1 MEVMHERVAGLDVH
15 KAMIVAC
22 VRIVAGG
29 KIGRECRTFD
39 TSTTGLRALLAW
51 LVASGCTHV
60 AMEATG
66 VYWKP
71 VWNILSD
78 GEFEL
83 IVANAAHIKN
93 VPGRK
98 TDVNDAT
105 WIADLMAC
113 GLIRASFVPQQEI
126 QELRSFLRARKQLI
140 RQQSSHILRMQK
152 TLEEANIKLDSV
164 ITDIMGLSGRR
175 MIEAIIA
182 GETDP
187 TRLAALAHRRIK
199 SPRDM
204 LVEAL
209 RGRVTDY
216 HRFMLQLYLEQHD
229 ALAAAVAKIDQAVD
243 AAIARMDEEVEA
255 GQATFLSLIILLCS
269 IPGVSILSAT
279 TILAEIG
286 TDMSRFPTAGH
297 LLAWAGMCP
306 AQNESPTGQARGL
319 KAHGKRKSSRLRKG
333 APWLKTM
340 LVQCAWAAS
349 RKKDSYYKAQF
360 NRLRSRRGPKKA
372 ICAVAASMLTA
383 IYHMLK
389 DGTFHQDLGADH
401 FDRRSTEVKA
411 KRLVAQLTKLGF
423 QVELQP
429 LPQAA

>member
-1 MEVMHERVAGLDVH
+1 MQVMHERTAGLDVH

-22 VRIVAGG
+22 VRIMVGT
-29 KIGRECRTFD
+29 KFTRECRTFD
-39 TSTTGLRALLAW
+39 TSTSGLQALLAW

-78 GEFEL
+78 GAFEL

-98 TDVNDAT
+98 TDVNDAM
-105 WIADLMAC
+105 WIADLVAF
-113 GLIRASFVPQQEI
+113 GLIRASFVPEQEL
-126 QELRSFLRARKQLI
+126 QELRSYMRARKQLV
-140 RQQSSHILRMQK
+140 REQTSHIQRIQK
-152 TLEEANIKLDSV
+152 TLEEANIKLDSLISDV
-164 ITDIMGLSGRR
+164 MGLSGRR

-187 TRLAALAHRRIK
+187 IRLAELADRRIK
-199 SPRDM
+199 APRDQ
-204 LVEAL
+204 LIEAL

-216 HRFMLQLYLEQHD
+216 HRFMLELHLEQCD
-229 ALAAAVAKIDQAVD
+229 ALEAAITKIDQVVD

-255 GQATFLSLIILLCS
+255 GQATFRSLIWLLCT
-269 IPGVSILSAT
+269 IPGVSTLSAT

-286 TDMSRFPTAGH
+286 RDMSRFPSAGH
-297 LLAWAGMCP
+297 LVAWAGLCP
-306 AQNESPTGQARGL
+306 GHNESA
-319 KAHGKRKSSRLRKG
+319 GKRKSSRLRKG

-340 LVQCAWAAS
+340 LVQCAWAAR

-360 NRLRSRRGPKKA
+360 YRLRAKRRKESHLCRCRFDTDRDLPHAEGRDPASGSRRRSLRRPFERVQSQASRGPA
-372 ICAVAASMLTA
+372 QEARLPGPASA
-383 IYHMLK
+383 P
-389 DGTFHQDLGADH
+389 
-401 FDRRSTEVKA
+401 R
-411 KRLVAQLTKLGF
+411 
-423 QVELQP
+423 
-429 LPQAA
+429 

>member
-22 VRIVAGG
+22 VRITAGG
-29 KIGRECRTFD
+29 KISRECRSFE
-39 TSTTGLRALLAW
+39 TTTAGLEALLGW
-51 LVASGCTHV
+51 LTASGCSHV

-71 VWNILSD
+71 MWNILSD
-78 GEFEL
+78 GAFEL

-98 TDVNDAT
+98 TDINDAM
-105 WIADLMAC
+105 WIADLVAC
-113 GLIRASFVPQQEI
+113 GLVKASFVPEQEI
-126 QELRSFLRARKQLI
+126 QELRSLLRARKQLT
-140 RQQSSHILRMQK
+140 REQTSHIQRIQK
-152 TLEEANIKLDSV
+152 TLEEANIKLDAV
-164 ITDIMGLSGRR
+164 ISDILGVSGRR
-175 MIEAIIA
+175 IIQAMI
-182 GETDP
+182 GGVRSPLT
-187 TRLAALAHRRIK
+187 LAELADRRIK
-199 SPRDM
+199 ASPK
-204 LVEAL
+204 AL
-209 RGRVTDY
+209 YDALHGRLTDH
-216 HRFMLQLYLEQHD
+216 HRFMLELYLGQHD
-229 ALAAAVAKIDQAVD
+229 VLAAAVAKIDRAVD
-243 AAIARMDEEVEA
+243 ALLARMDEEVAA
-255 GQATFLSLIILLCS
+255 GQATFRSLIMLLCT
-269 IPGVSILSAT
+269 IPGVSVLSAT
-279 TILAEIG
+279 VILAEIG
-286 TDMSRFPTAGH
+286 RDMSRFPTAGH
-297 LLAWAGMCP
+297 LLAWAGLCP
-306 AQNESPTGQARGL
+306 GQNESA
-319 KAHGKRKSSRLRKG
+319 GKRKSSRLRKG

-360 NRLRSRRGPKKA
+360 NRLRSKRGPKKA

-389 DGTFHQDLGADH
+389 DGTFHHDLGADH
-401 FDRRSTEVKA
+401 FDRRSAEVKA

>member
-22 VRIVAGG
+22 VRITAGG
-29 KIGRECRTFD
+29 KISRECRSFE
-39 TSTTGLRALLAW
+39 TTTAGLEALLGW
-51 LVASGCTHV
+51 LTASGCSHV

-78 GEFEL
+78 GAFEL

-98 TDVNDAT
+98 TDINDAM
-105 WIADLMAC
+105 WIADLVAC
-113 GLIRASFVPQQEI
+113 GLVKASFVPEQEI
-126 QELRSFLRARKQLI
+126 QELRSLLRARKQLT
-140 RQQSSHILRMQK
+140 REQTSHIQRIQK
-152 TLEEANIKLDSV
+152 TLEEANIKLDAV
-164 ITDIMGLSGRR
+164 ISDILGVSGRR
-175 MIEAIIA
+175 IIQAMIA
-182 GETDP
+182 GVRRPLT
-187 TRLAALAHRRIK
+187 LAELADRRIK
-199 SPRDM
+199 ASPK
-204 LVEAL
+204 AL
-209 RGRVTDY
+209 YDALHGRLTDH
-216 HRFMLQLYLEQHD
+216 HRFMLELYLGQHD
-229 ALAAAVAKIDQAVD
+229 VLAAAVAKIDRAVD
-243 AAIARMDEEVEA
+243 ALIARMDEEVAA
-255 GQATFLSLIILLCS
+255 GQATFRSLIMLLCT
-269 IPGVSILSAT
+269 IPGVSVLSAT
-279 TILAEIG
+279 VILAEIG
-286 TDMSRFPTAGH
+286 RDMSRFPTAGH
-297 LLAWAGMCP
+297 LLAWAGLCP
-306 AQNESPTGQARGL
+306 GQNESA
-319 KAHGKRKSSRLRKG
+319 GKRKSSRLRKG

-360 NRLRSRRGPKKA
+360 NRLRSKRGPKKA

-389 DGTFHQDLGADH
+389 DGTFHHDLGADH
-401 FDRRSTEVKA
+401 FDRRSAEVKA

>member
-1 MEVMHERVAGLDVH
+1 MEVICQRCAGLDVH

-22 VRIVAGG
+22 VRIMAGG
-29 KIGRECRTFD
+29 KISRECRTFE
-39 TSTTGLRALLAW
+39 TTTTGLEALLGW
-51 LVASGCTHV
+51 LTASGCTHL

-78 GEFEL
+78 GAFDL
-83 IVANAAHIKN
+83 IVSNAAHIKN

-105 WIADLMAC
+105 WIADLLAC
-113 GLIRASFVPQQEI
+113 GLLRASFVPEPEI

-140 RQQSSHILRMQK
+140 REQSGHILRLQK
-152 TLEEANIKLDSV
+152 TLEEANIKLDTV
-164 ITDIMGLSGRR
+164 ITDIMGLSGRK

-187 TRLAALAHRRIK
+187 MRLAALAHRRIK
-199 SPRDM
+199 APREM
-204 LVEAL
+204 LIEAL
-209 RGRVTDY
+209 RGRLTDY
-216 HRFMLQLYLEQHD
+216 HRFMLQLYLQQHD

-255 GQATFLSLIILLCS
+255 GEATFLSLITLLCS

-279 TILAEIG
+279 VILSEIG
-286 TDMSRFPTAGH
+286 RDMSRFPTAGH
-297 LLAWAGMCP
+297 LLAWAGLCP
-306 AQNESPTGQARGL
+306 GQNESA
-319 KAHGKRKSSRLRKG
+319 GKRKSSRLRKG

-360 NRLRSRRGPKKA
+360 NRLRSKRGPKKA

-389 DGTFHQDLGADH
+389 DGTFHHDLGADH
-401 FDRRSTEVKA
+401 FDRRSAEVKA
-411 KRLVAQLTKLGF
+411 NRLVAQLTKLGY

-429 LPQAA
+429 LAAAA

>member
-22 VRIVAGG
+22 VRLTAGG

-39 TSTTGLRALLAW
+39 TTTAGLEALLGW
-51 LVASGCTHV
+51 LTQAGCSHV

-78 GEFEL
+78 GAFEL

-98 TDVNDAT
+98 TDVNDAM
-105 WIADLMAC
+105 WIADLVAC
-113 GLIRASFVPQQEI
+113 GLIKASFVPEEEI
-126 QELRSFLRARKQLI
+126 QELRSLLRARKQLT
-140 RQQSSHILRMQK
+140 REQTSHIQRLQK

-164 ITDIMGLSGRR
+164 ISDILGVSGRR
-175 MIEAIIA
+175 MIEAMIA
-182 GETDP
+182 GLRNP
-187 TRLAALAHRRIK
+187 FKLAELADRRIK
-199 SPRDM
+199 ASPK
-204 LVEAL
+204 AL
-209 RGRVTDY
+209 YDALHGRLTDH
-216 HRFMLQLYLEQHD
+216 HRFMLKLYLAQHD
-229 ALAAAVAKIDQAVD
+229 SLS
-243 AAIARMDEEVEA
+243 AAIALIDRQVDGLITRMDEEVKA
-255 GQATFLSLIILLCS
+255 GQASFRDLIMLLCS
-269 IPGVSILSAT
+269 IPGISILAAT
-279 TILAEIG
+279 VILAEIG
-286 TDMSRFPTAGH
+286 RDMSRFPTSGH
-297 LLAWAGMCP
+297 LVAWAGLCP
-306 AQNESPTGQARGL
+306 GQNESA
-319 KAHGKRKSSRLRKG
+319 GKRKSSRLRKG

-360 NRLRSRRGPKKA
+360 NRLRSKRGPKKA

-389 DGTFHQDLGADH
+389 GGTFHQDLGADH
-401 FDRRSTEVKA
+401 FDRRSTEVKT
-411 KRLVAQLTKLGF
+411 KRLVAQLAKLGF
-423 QVELQP
+423 HVELQP
-429 LPQAA
+429 LAHAA